1 MKLLIDT
8 HAALWLFNEH
18 EKLSPR
24 ARDCLL
30 DEESEL
36 YISIASAW
44 EIAIK
49 HSLGK
54 LTDFPGGVKL
64 FLSAINEN
72 PIEIIPVLPEHVE
85 KVEELQYIHSDPF
98 DRIIIS
104 TALCEDMAIITSD
117 ENIHK
122 YDVKCVW

>member
-8 HAALWLFNEH
+8 HAALWLFKEH
-18 EKLSPR
+18 ENLSPR
-24 ARDCLL
+24 ARDFLR
-30 DEESEL
+30 DEENEL
-36 YISIASAW
+36 YISIVSAW

-54 LTDFPGGVKL
+54 LTEFPGGVKL
-64 FLSAINEN
+64 FFSAINEN
-72 PIEIIPVLPEHVE
+72 PIKIIQILPEHVE

-98 DRIIIS
+98 DRLIIS
-104 TALCEDMAIITSD
+104 TALCEDMTILTAD
-117 ENIHK
+117 ENIRK

>member
-8 HAALWLFNEH
+8 HIALWLFNEH
-18 EKLSPR
+18 DNLSPA

-30 DEESEL
+30 NEENKL
-36 YISIASAW
+36 YISIVSAW

-54 LTDFPGGVKL
+54 LTEFPGGVKL
-64 FLSAINEN
+64 FLFAINDN
-72 PIEIIPVLPEHVE
+72 PIDIVAILPKYIEAVE
-85 KVEELQYIHSDPF
+85 QLPYIHRDPF
-98 DRIIIS
+98 DRLIIS
-104 TALCEDMAIITSD
+104 TALCEDMAIVTAD
-117 ENIHK
+117 ENIRK